1 MKHINKFLTFLNEG
15 IKASEAYQDL
25 DSIQTV
31 IDGKRDLA
39 FLVLSTQKL
48 IDPRSS
54 IEALNL
60 AINSG
65 LNLLPVGNRKEGVAF
80 VIYKNDLAAAQ
91 ELANFA
97 ASKGGYL
104 NDETPEEA
112 ELVGNLL
119 NYSPADIADYSK
131 KYQK

>member
-1 MKHINKFLTFLNEG
+1 MKHINKFPAFLNEG
-15 IKASEAYQDL
+15 IKASEAYHDM

-39 FLVLSTQKL
+39 FLAMGTHKL
-48 IDPRSS
+48 IDPRTT
-54 IEALNL
+54 INAMNL

-65 LNLLPVGNRKEGVAF
+65 LNLIPVQNRKDGVAF
-80 VIYKNDLAAAQ
+80 VIYKNDMKTAQ
-91 ELANFA
+91 ELADFA

-112 ELVGNLL
+112 EMIGRLL
-119 NYSPADIADYSK
+119 DYTPTDIAEYMK
-131 KYQK
+131 KYQR